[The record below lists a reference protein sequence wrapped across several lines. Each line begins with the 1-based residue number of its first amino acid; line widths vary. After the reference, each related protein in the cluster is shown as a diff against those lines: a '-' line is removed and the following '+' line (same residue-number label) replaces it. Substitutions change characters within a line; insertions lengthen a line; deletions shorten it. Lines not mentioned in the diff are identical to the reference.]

1 MKPAEVQWRLMRAE
15 RRALDGPEFKS
26 PAVRLARAL
35 WQMRQFQMDE
45 KAQRKRKRGRR
56 IYSYA
61 IEHCKKRIE
70 SLLPLV
76 PIGDLTKAL
85 SDLDG
90 AEYSDSQ
97 RQVLNACW
105 AIFNRTRS
113 FEDPEHA
120 EAIFSAEGI
129 QSEIKAALKD
139 KHKKCVPS
147 LGTIY
152 NVINRLE
159 VPTRRGKRGPVRG
172 SRHKKLPRK
181 RG

>member
-26 PAVRLARAL
+26 PPIRLARAL
-35 WQMRQFQMDE
+35 WQMREFQIAD
-45 KAQRKRKRGRR
+45 KTPRKQNTIPR

-76 PIGDLTKAL
+76 SMRDLSKAL
-85 SDLDG
+85 SKLDS
-90 AEYSDSQ
+90 ADYSTDTQ

-105 AIFNRTRS
+105 TIFERTGS
-113 FEDPEHA
+113 EPESGFA
-120 EAIFSAEGI
+120 VRD
-129 QSEIKAALKD
+129 EIKNMMTKRNLHRD
-139 KHKKCVPS
+139 GLPS

-152 NVINRLE
+152 NVLNRLHI
-159 VPTRRGKRGPVRG
+159 PTRRGKRGPVRG
-172 SRHKKLPRK
+172 SRHKKLQRK